1 MVCHQPALS
10 LSLCPKKP
18 EMELTGH
25 SLKVVFFGV
34 FFALRMATDP
44 FLLYD
49 NCEHAMEEVLNLFL
63 GTSDILP
70 FLTLQELNI

>member
-1 MVCHQPALS
+1 
-10 LSLCPKKP
+10 
-18 EMELTGH
+18 MELTGH
-25 SLKVVFFGV
+25 SLKVVFFDV
-34 FFALRMATDP
+34 FCVLRMATDP
-44 FLLYD
+44 FLLCD

>member
-1 MVCHQPALS
+1 MS

-25 SLKVVFFGV
+25 SLKVVCFGV

-44 FLLYD
+44 FLMYD
-49 NCEHAMEEVLNLFL
+49 NREHAMEEVLNLFL